1 MSVTDGIVVS
11 LLPGIS
17 LPAIPDGAALALAW
31 VIPFAGILLSIA
43 VFPILFASF
52 WHHHFGKI
60 VALWTLSFLLPF
72 SVVFGAGT
80 SLSLLSHALLAEYLP
95 FVVLLFTLFVVSGG
109 IVLRGNLHGSPERN
123 TALLLV
129 GVLLASIMGTTGAAM
144 LLIRPLIKAN
154 ANRRHNVHV
163 IVFFIFLVA
172 NIGGGLSPLGDPP
185 LFLGFLKGVA
195 FSWPLR
201 HLFAP
206 VLLSAVLL
214 LGVFFLI
221 DRYYYRLEGIIA
233 PDPDPDTPFSVA
245 GRVNVLLLA
254 GTIGAVLLS
263 GMWTPGV
270 AIDIAG
276 TRVGLQ
282 DLVRDAILLVLAL
295 LSLRLTPSALRRE
308 NDFEWAPIAEVAKL
322 FAGIFVTIVPMIA
335 ILHAGERGA
344 LSGVA
349 QIVTH
354 SSGAPWDA
362 RYFWLTGVL
371 SSLLDN
377 APTYLV
383 FFNLASGDA
392 AVLSGPLSSTLLAI
406 SMGAVFMGA
415 ATYIGNAPNF
425 MVKSIAEKRGIRMP
439 GFFGYLLWSACLLL
453 PLFAVLT
460 LLFF

>member
-1 MSVTDGIVVS
+1 MSLTAGVVFS
-11 LLPGIS
+11 LVPIS
-17 LPAIPDGAALALAW
+17 LPAVPDGAGLSLAW
-31 VIPFAGILLSIA
+31 ALPFAGILLSIA

-60 VALWTLSFLLPF
+60 VAAWTLSFLLPF
-72 SVVFGAGT
+72 AVVFGTGRSMNVLA
-80 SLSLLSHALLAEYLP
+80 HAFLVEYLP
-95 FVVLLFTLFVVSGG
+95 FVTVLLTLFIVSGG

-129 GVLLASIMGTTGAAM
+129 GVLLASVMGTTGAAM

-154 ANRRHNVHV
+154 ANRRHNAHV
-163 IVFFIFLVA
+163 ILFFIFLVA

-185 LFLGFLKGVA
+185 LFLGYLKGVA
-195 FSWPLR
+195 FDWPLR

-206 VLLSAVLL
+206 VLFSTTVLL
-214 LGVFFLI
+214 LVFFVI

-233 PDPDPDTPFSVA
+233 PDPDPDIPFHIA

-254 GTIGAVLLS
+254 VTIATVLMS
-263 GMWTPGV
+263 GMWSPGIAFDV
-270 AIDIAG
+270 AG
-276 TRVGLQ
+276 TRLAAQ
-282 DLVRDAILLVLAL
+282 DVVRDAILLAVSAA
-295 LSLRLTPSALRRE
+295 SLCLTSRRLRVE
-308 NDFEWAPIAEVAKL
+308 NGFEWAPIAEVAKL
-322 FAGIFVTIVPMIA
+322 FAGIFVTIAPVIA

-344 LSGVA
+344 LSGLAGV
-349 QIVTH
+349 VTH
-354 SSGAPWDA
+354 PSGAPWDA
-362 RYFWLTGVL
+362 RYFWLTGIL

-392 AVLSGPLSSTLLAI
+392 AVLSGPLSTTLLAI

-425 MVKSIAEKRGIRMP
+425 MVKAIAERAGIRMP
-439 GFFGYLLWSACLLL
+439 GFFRYLLWSGSILL